1 MSEREHHGER
11 QEDSPVGDVRQV
23 REQLSERFGNDVR
36 RLGEYARRIG
46 EQARIELGSELVRKT
61 SERAPSS
68 VTR

>member
-11 QEDSPVGDVRQV
+11 QEDSPVEDVRHV

-46 EQARIELGSELVRKT
+46 EQAQIELGSELVRKT
-61 SERAPSS
+61 GEWAPSS
-68 VTR
+68 VKP